1 MIRFLQPWWLLAVL
15 PVLAVAGAYV
25 WRQWRKRA
33 YAVRFTNVELLR
45 TLAPKGIGP
54 RRHLAAG
61 AFLASLLV
69 LALGLARPSV
79 DAKEP
84 LERATV
90 MLAIDVSLSMQSTDV
105 APTRIEA
112 AEKAGVDFIRE
123 LPATFNVG
131 VVAFAKSANVLV
143 SPTKDH
149 AAAIQA
155 LSGLQLAESTATGE
169 AIQASLASIRSV
181 ATQIQ
186 GPEEPPPGRVI
197 LLSDGKQTIPSDPEA
212 PRGAFTAADQAKQQ
226 GVPISAISF
235 GTDYGEIE
243 IEGRPVPVAV
253 ADADMQEIARRSG
266 GDFSKAASQQD
277 LRETY
282 DTLREQIG
290 YETTEVNRGDDWMLA
305 GAVFVVLGLGTAFAL
320 GARLP

>member
-33 YAVRFTNVELLR
+33 YAMRFTNVDLLR

-61 AFLASLLV
+61 AFLVSLLV
-69 LALGLARPSV
+69 FALGLARPSV

-112 AEKAGVDFIRE
+112 AEKAAVDFVKQ

-143 SPTKDH
+143 SPTKEH
-149 AAAIQA
+149 AAAQQA
-155 LSGLQLAESTATGE
+155 LGGLQLAESTATGE
-169 AIQASLASIRSV
+169 AVFTCLEAIRSV
-181 ATQIQ
+181 PAD
-186 GPEEPPPGRVI
+186 GANGLPPARIV
-197 LLSDGKQTIPSDPEA
+197 LLSDGFRTSGRSIEEAAAAAAAANVPVSTIA
-212 PRGAFTAADQAKQQ
+212 
-226 GVPISAISF
+226 F
-235 GTDYGEIE
+235 GTDTGTVEIN
-243 IEGRPVPVAV
+243 GQLQRVPVDRLSLQKL
-253 ADADMQEIARRSG
+253 ADTTKGHFYE
-266 GDFSKAASQQD
+266 AASASELKRVYQD
-277 LRETY
+277 MGSS
-282 DTLREQIG
+282 IG
-290 YETTEVNRGDDWMLA
+290 YRTKAREITQWYVG
-305 GAVFVVLGLGTAFAL
+305 LGLLFAL
-320 GARLP
+320 AAAGMSLLWTSRLP